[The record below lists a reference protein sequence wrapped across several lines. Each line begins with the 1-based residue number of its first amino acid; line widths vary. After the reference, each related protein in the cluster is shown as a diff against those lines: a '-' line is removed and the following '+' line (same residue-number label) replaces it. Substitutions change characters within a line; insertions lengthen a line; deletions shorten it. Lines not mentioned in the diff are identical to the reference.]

1 MFIKAVIIDF
11 DGTLVKTDLLDI
23 ICDLNHQKVSSQRL
37 NAAYQQGK
45 ISGIEA
51 LVRRINLLE
60 GISLDQI
67 NQKLSERNYLRK
79 GALELLQSLN
89 KHQIISILTSG
100 NILPVLQYYQY
111 KLGIS
116 YIIGNN
122 PPIINHKIAKIP
134 PDALPSKD
142 FKVKQVKKI
151 LQKLHIK
158 QANVVAIGD
167 SLADKTIFEFTAK
180 SIAINPKGGIEK
192 YSDFCIQDNLKEAI
206 PIINTLSVRG

>member
-111 KLGIS
+111 K
-116 YIIGNN
+116 
-122 PPIINHKIAKIP
+122 
-134 PDALPSKD
+134 
-142 FKVKQVKKI
+142 
-151 LQKLHIK
+151 
-158 QANVVAIGD
+158 
-167 SLADKTIFEFTAK
+167 
-180 SIAINPKGGIEK
+180 
-192 YSDFCIQDNLKEAI
+192 
-206 PIINTLSVRG
+206 